1 MSLRTLTDKKGVI
14 LGCKRG
20 QLYYAQLDDL
30 KYVGSEQMKN
40 RVVLIIQNDKG
51 NRYSSTVVVALATS
65 LQNKR
70 IDLPTHVSV
79 YVERLGR
86 RNLILTEQ
94 LRTIDKRRL
103 IEYVGELSD
112 EEMSKV
118 DRGII
123 VSLGLSGEGFS

>member
-1 MSLRTLTDKKGVI
+1 MSLRTLTDKKGVM

-40 RVVLIIQNDKG
+40 RVVLIIQNNKG

-70 IDLPTHVSV
+70 TDLPTHVSV
-79 YVERLGR
+79 YVEGLGR
-86 RNLILTEQ
+86 RNMILTEQ

-112 EEMSKV
+112 EEISKV

-123 VSLGLSGEGFS
+123 VSLGLSGEGIS